1 VTPTSR
7 QWAAGITAL
16 VVITGLAFSAGRFT
30 APVKTDVREVEK
42 VVWKDK
48 VVEKV
53 VTRKAKAVDRVVFV
67 DRVVTPEGEVREQRT
82 TRTLTDAREL
92 VDLGKTSESAG
103 STEKSA
109 SSTSTLRPD
118 WRVGVLAG
126 ASLRE
131 PLVPIVGP
139 LVLGASVERRIVG
152 GLNAGVW
159 VNTVG
164 AAGASV
170 SMEF

>member
-16 VVITGLAFSAGRFT
+16 VVLLGLAFSAGRFT

-42 VVWKDK
+42 VVWKDR

-53 VTRKAKAVDRVVFV
+53 VTRKAKAVDRVVYV
-67 DRVVTPEGEVREQRT
+67 DRVVTPEGEVREKRT

-92 VDLGKTSESAG
+92 VDLGKASESAG
-103 STEKSA
+103 SSA
-109 SSTSTLRPD
+109 SSSTSATTLRPD

-126 ASLRE
+126 ASLTE
-131 PLVPIVGP
+131 PLVPIAGP

-152 GLNAGVW
+152 GLSAGAW

>member
-1 VTPTSR
+1 MTPTAR
-7 QWAAGITAL
+7 QWAIGITSLL
-16 VVITGLAFSAGRFT
+16 VIIGFAFSAGRYT
-30 APVKTDVREVEK
+30 APVKTDVREVER
-42 VVWKDK
+42 VVWKDR

-53 VTRKAKAVDRVVFV
+53 VTRKAKAEERIVYVDRVVSP
-67 DRVVTPEGEVREQRT
+67 TGEVREKRT
-82 TRTLTDAREL
+82 THTLTDAREL
-92 VDLGKTSESAG
+92 VDLGKTTESAG

-126 ASLRE
+126 ASLKE
-131 PLVPIVGP
+131 PLVPIAGP

-152 GLNAGVW
+152 GLSAGAW

-170 SMEF
+170 SMEW

>member
-1 VTPTSR
+1 MTPTSR

-42 VVWKDK
+42 VVWRDK

-67 DRVVTPEGEVREQRT
+67 DRVVTPEGEVREKRT

-92 VDLGKTSESAG
+92 TDSGKTSESTG
-103 STEKSA
+103 KSESIS
-109 SSTSTLRPD
+109 SSTTARPD
-118 WRVGVLAG
+118 WRLGVLVG

-131 PLVPIVGP
+131 PLLPVAGP
-139 LVLGASVERRIVG
+139 LVLGASLERRIVG
-152 GLNAGVW
+152 GLSAGAW
-159 VNTVG
+159 LNTVG
-164 AAGASV
+164 AAGASLSV
-170 SMEF
+170 EW